1 MLIARTLDFQKTH
14 LPDSGFSFRS
24 FLPFFF
30 SIPPTS
36 TIVEMSESQ
45 SIVLKLVEF
54 GQSAV
59 SAFLALSLSQQIS
72 IVAVAPFL
80 YTIVWQF
87 LYSLRSDRPPM
98 VFYWIPWVGSAIP
111 YGRRPYEFFA
121 ECQEKYGDIF
131 SFVLLGKVMTV
142 YLGVKG
148 HEFVFNGKLA
158 EVSAEAAYTHLTTPV
173 FGKGVVYDCP
183 NSRLMDQKKFVKGAL
198 SKEAFTRYVPLLVEE
213 VNKYFRNSKNYD
225 MNHKSKGTVDVM
237 VAQPEMTIFT
247 ASRTLLG
254 KEMREKLDTGFAE
267 LYGDLDRGFT
277 PINFVFP
284 NIPLA
289 VNQRRDHAQ
298 KAISGT
304 YMSLI
309 EKRRQ
314 NNDVQDRDLID
325 TLMKDST
332 YKDGVKMTDQEIA
345 NLLIGVLMGGQ
356 HTSAATSSW
365 ALLHLAERPDLQEE
379 LYEEQ
384 MRVLDNG
391 NRELTYDA
399 LQEMPLLNQM
409 LKETLRLHHPLHS
422 LFRKVMKDMQ
432 VPNTSY
438 VVPKGYHVLV
448 SPGYCHLQDAYFP
461 NAREFNLH
469 RWDQDAASSYST
481 GEKVDYGFGAISKG
495 VSSPYLPFGGGRH
508 RCIGEQF
515 AFLQMGVI
523 MSVYIR
529 TLKWHFAP
537 GRAVPSPDFESMVTL
552 PKTPAEIVW
561 EKRVPEQVV

>member
-1 MLIARTLDFQKTH
+1 M
-14 LPDSGFSFRS
+14 S
-24 FLPFFF
+24 
-30 SIPPTS
+30 
-36 TIVEMSESQ
+36 ESESQ
-45 SIVLKLVEF
+45 SVVVKFVEC
-54 GQSAV
+54 GQLAV
-59 SAFLALSLSQQIS
+59 SAFLALPLLQQLS
-72 IVAVAPFL
+72 IVVMAPFV
-80 YTIVWQF
+80 YTLVWQF

-98 VFYWIPWVGSAIP
+98 VFYWIPWVGSAVD
-111 YGRRPYEFFA
+111 YGTRPYEFFA

-148 HEFVFNGKLA
+148 HEFVFNGKLSD
-158 EVSAEAAYTHLTTPV
+158 VSAEAAYTHLTTPV

-198 SKEAFTRYVPLLVEE
+198 SKESFVKYVPILVDE
-213 VNKYFRNSKNYD
+213 VSKYFSDSRNYD
-225 MNHKSKGTVDVM
+225 MNHRSQGTIDVM
-237 VAQPEMTIFT
+237 VTQPEMTIFT

-254 KEMREKLDTGFAE
+254 KELREKLDSGFAY
-267 LYGDLDRGFT
+267 LYGDLDKGFV
-277 PINFVFP
+277 PVNFVFP
-284 NIPLA
+284 NIPLPI
-289 VNQRRDHAQ
+289 NYRRDNAQ
-298 KAISGT
+298 KTISNT

-309 EKRRQ
+309 RERREK
-314 NNDVQDRDLID
+314 NDIQDRDLID
-325 TLMKDST
+325 SLMKNST

-345 NLLIGVLMGGQ
+345 HLLIGVLMGGQ

-365 ALLHLAERPDLQEE
+365 ALLHLAERPDVQEE
-379 LYEEQ
+379 LYQEQ

-391 NRELTYDA
+391 KRELSYDA

-422 LFRKVMKDMQ
+422 LFRRVMNDMQ

-461 NAREFNLH
+461 NAKEFNLH
-469 RWDQDAASSYST
+469 RWDNDAASSSGA

-515 AFLQMGVI
+515 AFLQLGVI

-529 TLKWHFAP
+529 TMKWHFSP
-537 GRAVPSPDFESMVTL
+537 HQTLPKPDFESMVTL
-552 PKTPAEIVW
+552 PETPAEIVW
-561 EKRVPEQVV
+561 EKRV